1 MLVEI
6 SAKKIDKLHLS
17 SQDKLTLNDSDSR
30 WLFRVNLSIK
40 VNCDLSRV
48 FW

>member
-6 SAKKIDKLHLS
+6 GAKKIDKLQLS

-30 WLFRVNLSIK
+30 WLFRVK
-40 VNCDLSRV
+40 VNYDLSRV